1 MPPDNEPTAVFPLLN
16 FSSQSQSVQSQQA
29 EFLMKLSHATLDR
42 GDFQMDLFISFKY
55 RIDIRTLDFY

>member
-1 MPPDNEPTAVFPLLN
+1 MPLGNETTVVFTLLIL
-16 FSSQSQSVQSQQA
+16 SSQSVQSQQA

>member
-1 MPPDNEPTAVFPLLN
+1 MPLGNETTVVFTLLIL
-16 FSSQSQSVQSQQA
+16 SSQSVQSQQA

-42 GDFQMDLFISFKY
+42 GDFQMDLFITSFKY

>member
-1 MPPDNEPTAVFPLLN
+1 MPPDNETTVVFTLLIL
-16 FSSQSQSVQSQQA
+16 SSQSAQSQQA

-42 GDFQMDLFISFKY
+42 VDVQMDLFISFKY